1 MHRSLIPVAAAALA
15 AVLGAGAP
23 TPAAADPL
31 SVEEFEALV
40 TGRTLYYGLR
50 GRAYGAEQYL
60 PGRRVLWSFLDDHC
74 EEGRYYQ
81 DGQAICFVYE
91 ALPEPQC
98 WIFERLEGDR
108 IGARYVAPN
117 GALAVVEVD
126 RAEKPLSC
134 PGPEPA
140 V

>member
-1 MHRSLIPVAAAALA
+1 MAAALA
-15 AVLGAGAP
+15 ALAGGTALPAP
-23 TPAAADPL
+23 ADPL
-31 SVEEFEALV
+31 SVEEFERLV
-40 TGRTLYYGLR
+40 TGRTLYYGIR

-81 DGQAICFVYE
+81 DGQAICFVYDT
-91 ALPEPQC
+91 LPEPQC
-98 WIFERLEGDR
+98 WIFEAFEDGR

-117 GALAVVEVD
+117 GALAVIEVE
-126 RAEKPLSC
+126 RAEEPLSC
-134 PGPEPA
+134 PGPEPS